1 MKIAL
6 RAVLASLV
14 LAAVASPA
22 AAQTEQIKFTSGG
35 STTWSGYSVGTY
47 QAQVMSQ
54 PGSPTID
61 VYCVDYQHTVSVG
74 QVWNATYSNVMGD
87 LSNTRAGVQFGES
100 TARTMYQQAAYL
112 TTFYGSASTGETAA
126 INSAIWNIFYTG
138 APDKVDGSGTSTSAY
153 WLTQATSNYATSGL
167 DYRTFAVITDV
178 NFANGGAQELLT
190 TVTATP
196 EPSTYLM
203 MASGLMGLAGFG
215 YRRRRSQES

>member
-1 MKIAL
+1 MKIAF
-6 RAVLASLV
+6 RALLASLV

-22 AAQTEQIKFTSGG
+22 AAQTETIKFTSGG
-35 STTWSGYSVGTY
+35 STTWSGYNVGPY
-47 QAQVMSQ
+47 QAQVLSQ

-61 VYCVDYQHTVSVG
+61 VFCVDYQHTVSVG

-87 LSNTRAGVQFGES
+87 LSNTRAGLAFGE
-100 TARTMYQQAAYL
+100 TAARSMYQQAAYL
-112 TTFYGSASTGETAA
+112 TTFYASASADQTKG
-126 INSAIWNIFYTG
+126 INSAIWNIFYSG
-138 APDKVDGSGTSTSAY
+138 APDKTTGSTSAF
-153 WLTQATSNYATSGL
+153 WLGEASANYLTAGV
-167 DYRTFAVITDV
+167 DYRTFAVVTDV
-178 NFANGGAQELLT
+178 NFQQGGRQEFLT